1 MKKFLSILKTQRS
14 ATAMLCVSTAA
25 LLGGCFSSPAG
36 QMVPSTFHN
45 QIQISESIERLE
57 LYARPNG
64 MELSARDQDA
74 VAQFIATYGQFGD
87 GPLYINMPALGQNGL
102 GTQQAAQI
110 VRQAALQMGVGGA
123 IQSGQYQTRPGSP
136 APVVVSYR
144 RLKTIANNCRQLS
157 DLMSTDNNMASPQWG
172 CSHNANLAAMVQ
184 NPRQLLEPYAMGP
197 SNAERRLQ
205 VHDKYIAGELTASEF
220 PERQVL
226 NADDE

>member
-1 MKKFLSILKTQRS
+1 MMKFLSIVKVRN
-14 ATAMLCVSTAA
+14 TALASVCLGSTV
-25 LLGGCFSSPAG
+25 LLAGCYSSPAG

-57 LYARPNG
+57 LYSRPGG

-74 VAQFIATYGQFGD
+74 VTQFIATYGQFGD
-87 GPLYINMPALGQNGL
+87 GPLYINMPAAAQNGM

-144 RLKTIANNCRQLS
+144 RLKTIAQNCRQLG

-220 PERQVL
+220 PERQVV